1 MDYRW
6 ITSYVGGRRMLG
18 GYYAADAIALFG
30 LRRKLVTDET
40 SEDIRHVRSSLVLA
54 HIQYYSA
61 W

>member
-1 MDYRW
+1 
-6 ITSYVGGRRMLG
+6 MLG